1 MKNDRLFCNL
11 RYNGK
16 FFAYGCQTDGSGR
29 TDDLMFNGQLAGQM
43 LSRHAG
49 WGDLSGVPFD
59 SIASSVEA
67 QLTTFVRQS
76 HNFFPAKVYNL
87 SSQSAALD
95 PEPGQQRVA
104 STWSFYLESYT
115 ALLAIQ
121 TGWLADGLE
130 IIKHIGL
137 VNLRLRLQWSQN
149 LWQPGFDSYVAAPVS
164 WFIQDVLASAGL
176 DVANHTLLLAPAMEA
191 SDDRVELPLFFPR
204 LWATVIAQRTSGISG
219 SIKVTITKVFGE
231 PLEVRQVV
239 ALPIG
244 VPSTAAVTI
253 ALKTPFVCVE
263 GAELDLSAHWAVLT
277 AASVRPRVLPREP
290 PGEGCLHTPAASAEG
305 P

>member
-87 SSQSAALD
+87 FSQSAALD

-104 STWSFYLESYT
+104 STWSFYLESLHG
-115 ALLAIQ
+115 AACHP
-121 TGWLADGLE
+121 DG
-130 IIKHIGL
+130 
-137 VNLRLRLQWSQN
+137 
-149 LWQPGFDSYVAAPVS
+149 VAS
-164 WFIQDVLASAGL
+164 
-176 DVANHTLLLAPAMEA
+176 
-191 SDDRVELPLFFPR
+191 
-204 LWATVIAQRTSGISG
+204 
-219 SIKVTITKVFGE
+219 
-231 PLEVRQVV
+231 
-239 ALPIG
+239 
-244 VPSTAAVTI
+244 
-253 ALKTPFVCVE
+253 
-263 GAELDLSAHWAVLT
+263 
-277 AASVRPRVLPREP
+277 
-290 PGEGCLHTPAASAEG
+290 
-305 P
+305 